1 MLGNMNAKSV
11 PRPGSSALTEV
22 MSLLSTF
29 GDKNNIKTLLEE
41 MKEVQKH
48 NEQLL
53 VDAMKAKAEHD
64 KQLVEIS
71 RGYDDVTQRKSKFL
85 KEVDAK
91 EKSIVESMEKLRIE
105 SEGVSSRSKKLQAD
119 YSAREDAIK
128 KSESKLKS
136 ASDVLNVEQAKII
149 ELQTRVDDAVQLN
162 ATRTNRLKDIFVYLE
177 RNLRD

>member
-1 MLGNMNAKSV
+1 MLNSPKKPPAISSSV
-11 PRPGSSALTEV
+11 AQKAID
-22 MSLLSTF
+22 LLAAF
-29 GDKNNIKTLLEE
+29 GGGDKDIRNALSE
-41 MKEVQKH
+41 MVEVQNH

-53 VDAMKAKAEHD
+53 TDAMKAKAEHD

-71 RGYDDVTQRKSKFL
+71 RGNDELTQRQSKFL

-91 EKSIVESMEKLRIE
+91 EKSIVESMEKLRIA
-105 SEGVSSRSKKLQAD
+105 SEGVSSRSKQLQAA

-162 ATRTNRLKDIFVYLE
+162 ATRTNRLKDIFGYLE